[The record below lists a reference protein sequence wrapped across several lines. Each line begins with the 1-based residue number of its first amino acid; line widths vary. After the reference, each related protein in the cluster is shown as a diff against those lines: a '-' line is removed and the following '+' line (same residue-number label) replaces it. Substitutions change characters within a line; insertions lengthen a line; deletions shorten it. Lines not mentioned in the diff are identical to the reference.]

1 MPSGKKN
8 DKNALVI
15 RSATEFKIE
24 FPKNEI
30 LNADEQTKI
39 QKAVNSGGKAIGT
52 KTYIDSKKLQT
63 LLNTDKK
70 GVGLVLNDAPNED
83 IKRLGDVDYLSTPHV
98 QKEIAKRREQPRP
111 ELDREK
117 LKYSGQCI
125 EAFSNNPQLDKE
137 RTVESDRINNE
148 RPKIGKK
155 VIQERKSTVSEL
167 SGKPL
172 DDTARVHH
180 KNRVADK
187 PEEALNRDNLTVI
200 REDEHKDFHASD
212 FPQNEE
218 GYEKY
223 RNTKYKRKK

>member
-1 MPSGKKN
+1 M
-8 DKNALVI
+8 
-15 RSATEFKIE
+15 
-24 FPKNEI
+24 
-30 LNADEQTKI
+30 
-39 QKAVNSGGKAIGT
+39 
-52 KTYIDSKKLQT
+52 
-63 LLNTDKK
+63 
-70 GVGLVLNDAPNED
+70 
-83 IKRLGDVDYLSTPHV
+83 

>member
-1 MPSGKKN
+1 MPSVKKN

-24 FPKNEI
+24 YPKNEI
-30 LNADEQTKI
+30 LNADEQAKI

-52 KTYIDSKKLQT
+52 KTYIDSNNLRT

-70 GVGLVLNDAPNED
+70 GVGLVLNEAPSED
-83 IKRLGDVDYLSTPHV
+83 IKRLGDVDFLSTPHV

-125 EAFSNNPQLDKE
+125 EAFSNNSQLDKE

-148 RPKIGKK
+148 RSKIGKK

-172 DDTARVHH
+172 DKPVVHH

-200 REDEHKDFHASD
+200 REDEHKDFHSSR
-212 FPQNEE
+212 FPQNEK
-218 GYEKY
+218 GYEEY
-223 RNTKYKRKK
+223 RNAKYKS

>member
-1 MPSGKKN
+1 MPSVKN

-24 FPKNEI
+24 YPKNEM

-39 QKAVNSGGKAIGT
+39 QKAVSSGGKAIGT
-52 KTYIDSKKLQT
+52 KTYIDSNNLRT

-70 GVGLVLNDAPNED
+70 GVGLVLNDAPSED

-148 RPKIGKK
+148 RSKIGKK

-172 DDTARVHH
+172 DTPVVHH

-200 REDEHKDFHASD
+200 REDEHKDFHSSH
-212 FPQNEE
+212 FPQNEK
-218 GYEKY
+218 GYEEY
-223 RNTKYKRKK
+223 RNAKYKS

>member
-1 MPSGKKN
+1 MSSRG
-8 DKNALVI
+8 
-15 RSATEFKIE
+15 
-24 FPKNEI
+24 FP
-30 LNADEQTKI
+30 
-39 QKAVNSGGKAIGT
+39 
-52 KTYIDSKKLQT
+52 DSSLT
-63 LLNTDKK
+63 VD

-155 VIQERKSTVSEL
+155 VTL
-167 SGKPL
+167 LLFYP
-172 DDTARVHH
+172 
-180 KNRVADK
+180 
-187 PEEALNRDNLTVI
+187 
-200 REDEHKDFHASD
+200 
-212 FPQNEE
+212 
-218 GYEKY
+218 Y
-223 RNTKYKRKK
+223 

>member
-1 MPSGKKN
+1 MPSEGKN
-8 DKNALVI
+8 DKNVLAI

-24 FPKNEI
+24 YPQNEI
-30 LNADEQTKI
+30 LNIDEQAKI
-39 QKAVNSGGKAIGT
+39 QKAVNNGGKAIGT
-52 KTYIDSKKLQT
+52 KTYIGSNELRT

-70 GVGLVLNDAPNED
+70 GVGLVLNDAPKDD
-83 IKRLGDVDYLSTPHV
+83 IKRLGNVDYLSTPHV
-98 QKEIAKRREQPRP
+98 QKEIAKKREQPRQ

-172 DDTARVHH
+172 DGKARVHH

-187 PEEALNRDNLTVI
+187 PEEALDRNNLTVI
-200 REDEHKDFHASD
+200 REDEHTDFHSSH
-212 FPQNEE
+212 FPQNEK
-218 GYEKY
+218 GYEEYKKA
-223 RNTKYKRKK
+223 KYKG